1 MMPNKGRD
9 LDGSHG
15 GAYQPLP
22 FSIWGSFLASKAGFL
37 HSDAQAGAALSER
50 SPMVDLELT

>member
-1 MMPNKGRD
+1 MMPNNGRD

-22 FSIWGSFLASKAGFL
+22 FSIWGSFWHPRLGSSTQMPK
-37 HSDAQAGAALSER
+37 
-50 SPMVDLELT
+50 LELLSLRGHRWSTSN